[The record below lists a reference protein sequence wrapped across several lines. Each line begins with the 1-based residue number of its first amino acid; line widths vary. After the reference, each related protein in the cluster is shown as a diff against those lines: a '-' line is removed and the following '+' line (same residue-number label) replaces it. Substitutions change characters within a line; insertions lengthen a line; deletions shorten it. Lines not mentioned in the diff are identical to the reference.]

1 MVVFPTLYHPGPS
14 PRAIH
19 NNLHTIN
26 AWPLFPEI
34 PTGKNPRSLP
44 GCLQSNAAS
53 GPNLLPPSLTNWKT
67 ADLEP
72 LPSMS
77 LDSQK

>member
-1 MVVFPTLYHPGPS
+1 MVAFPTLYHPDPS

-19 NNLHTIN
+19 NNMQTIN

-44 GCLQSNAAS
+44 SCLQPEAAS
-53 GPNLLPPSLTNWKT
+53 GPNLLAPPWQTGNSR
-67 ADLEP
+67 P
-72 LPSMS
+72 LAPP
-77 LDSQK
+77 L

>member
-1 MVVFPTLYHPGPS
+1 MVAFPTLYHPGPG
-14 PRAIH
+14 PRASH

-34 PTGKNPRSLP
+34 LTGKNPRSLL
-44 GCLQSNAAS
+44 GYLQPDTAS
-53 GPNLLPPSLTNWKT
+53 GPNLLAPPLY
-67 ADLEP
+67 ARP
-72 LPSMS
+72 